1 MSQFIEMFGDQNTND
16 KGWSESLV
24 KDEFKLSM
32 GKTPARNNPECW
44 DNGNHKWVSISDMSS
59 YARYT
64 GDTSEYIT
72 DYAIADSGIKPVPK
86 GTIIMSFKLSIGRTA
101 ITSEDI
107 YTNEAI
113 MAFAD
118 FDEKKF
124 NIDFLHFLIANKN
137 WLLGAKQAV
146 KGQTLNKESIGNA
159 KIIIPPIEMQEQ
171 FASIYNQADK
181 SEFVGFKSQF
191 IEMFG
196 DQNTNDKGWS
206 ESLVKDEFK
215 LSMGKT
221 PARNNPECWDNGNHK
236 WVSISDMS
244 SYARYTGDT
253 SEYITDYA
261 IADSGIKPVPKGTI
275 IMSFK
280 LSIGRTAIT
289 SEDIYT
295 NEAIMAFAD
304 FDEKK
309 FNIDFLH
316 FLIANKNWL
325 LGAKQAVKGQTLNKE
340 SIGNA
345 KIIIPPIE
353 MQEQFASIYNQADKS
368 EFVGFKSQF
377 IEMFGNPLSSI
388 QKNELKKL
396 GDCCQINPRRPSVSI
411 SDSDLVSFVPM
422 PAVNEDGY
430 IDGATNEEYGKVK
443 KGFTYFENNDV
454 LFAKITPCME
464 NGKGA
469 IAEALT
475 NGIGMGSTEFHVL
488 RPIEGISNPYWLLTL
503 TRMPIFRECAAKN
516 MSGTGGQ
523 RRVGAAFLENFMI
536 GLPSISEQETFET
549 IYRQADKSEYYN

>member
-1 MSQFIEMFGDQNTND
+1 M
-16 KGWSESLV
+16 
-24 KDEFKLSM
+24 
-32 GKTPARNNPECW
+32 
-44 DNGNHKWVSISDMSS
+44 
-59 YARYT
+59 
-64 GDTSEYIT
+64 
-72 DYAIADSGIKPVPK
+72 
-86 GTIIMSFKLSIGRTA
+86 
-101 ITSEDI
+101 
-107 YTNEAI
+107 
-113 MAFAD
+113 
-118 FDEKKF
+118 
-124 NIDFLHFLIANKN
+124 
-137 WLLGAKQAV
+137 
-146 KGQTLNKESIGNA
+146 
-159 KIIIPPIEMQEQ
+159 
-171 FASIYNQADK
+171 
-181 SEFVGFKSQF
+181 SQF